1 MGTAAPSA
9 CLRVRVRVT
18 VGVSTLTLTL
28 PLPLP
33 LPLPLTLTL
42 TLTLT
47 QRVPAAEGRCRLAP
61 PRCRS
66 RQAGGVLE
74 ARVAD
79 KGAAHAGAAVERA
92 LEWEQEQKLVEPAG
106 QPG

>member
-28 PLPLP
+28 PLPLT
-33 LPLPLTLTL
+33 LPLTL

-66 RQAGGVLE
+66 WQAGCVLE

-79 KGAAHAGAAVERA
+79 EGAAHAGAAVEGP
-92 LEWEQEQKLVEPAG
+92 LEWEQEQQLVEPAG